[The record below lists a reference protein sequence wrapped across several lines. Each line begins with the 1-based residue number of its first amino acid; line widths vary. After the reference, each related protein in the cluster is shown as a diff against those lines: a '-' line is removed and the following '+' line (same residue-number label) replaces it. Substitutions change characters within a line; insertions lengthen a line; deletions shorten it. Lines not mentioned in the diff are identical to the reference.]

1 MKNRLVVA
9 KGEGGSGKKGEFGVS
24 RYNYIY
30 NGSVMRSYFVAQRT
44 TSNLL
49 GQNMIEDNMR
59 KRMCVYIYTT
69 RSLCAV
75 QQKLAWHCES
85 TAL

>member
-1 MKNRLVVA
+1 MDSKIWDKQTYLQNRNGLTDMKNRLVVA

-59 KRMCVYIYTT
+59 K
-69 RSLCAV
+69 
-75 QQKLAWHCES
+75 
-85 TAL
+85 